1 MIDHNLYFMDSN
13 ILLHSIGEDVHKQT
27 VAEKLIRNPNAVI
40 SVQVLNEFCNVIF
53 RKKIMSADEL
63 SSSIEFFKKY
73 LLILDLDSQ
82 LVIHALN
89 IKNRYH
95 YSYWDSLIIAT
106 SLKAKA
112 SVLYSEDMHH
122 GQMIDNQLTIINPF
136 L

>member
-13 ILLHSIGEDVHKQT
+13 ILLYSIGEDVHKQT

>member
-13 ILLHSIGEDVHKQT
+13 ILLYSIGEDVHKQT

-82 LVIHALN
+82 LAIHALN